1 MRSPTE
7 TIRTGAA
14 ALAAGLLAACGVTP
28 VQDLVA
34 SRDATEVREIRR
46 LPDCGKAGGPA
57 AVEPLADEAA
67 LRAWQDGRGI
77 DLIGNAVLPPGPYAV
92 VDHGA
97 RDGSGYGLAV
107 SRRAVQL
114 GQTLRLTASFLAPK
128 AGAAAAGTASSPCV
142 LVVLPPNAHGR
153 IELLDSSGG
162 LRALSDGPLPV
173 REVYDD
179 DHIVNKD

>member
-114 GQTLRLTASFLAPK
+114 GQTLRLTAVPDALA
-128 AGAAAAGTASSPCV
+128 A
-142 LVVLPPNAHGR
+142 VLPAR
-153 IELLDSSGG
+153 
-162 LRALSDGPLPV
+162 LRPGSRPLPSDADHVVV
-173 REVYDD
+173 RPAVSLVA
-179 DHIVNKD
+179 H